1 MKRLLLTVISAI
13 ALSGAPAFAAD
24 LTTKAPVL
32 KAETSFGWSGWYWGL
47 NAGGNWGSSGNTT
60 AFEQSAVAPSYA
72 IPAIAALN
80 AVGAPA
86 SFDTNGFT
94 GGVHGGYNWQSGN
107 FLVGFEL
114 DLEYFRSSG
123 SRTATGAFVP
133 PLVPAPLAITTSVST
148 DWLFT
153 ARPRVGLVF
162 NNWLIYATGGLAV
175 TQLKASWNYVGGVGP
190 ETENAA
196 TSATKAGWVVGG
208 GIETVLSRNWLVG
221 AEYLRADF
229 GNVSSNGTIITA
241 GGLLLTNP
249 VSHSADLVSNI
260 VRVRISQKF

>member
-1 MKRLLLTVISAI
+1 MKWLLLSGI
-13 ALSGAPAFAAD
+13 AAVAFGAAPAFAAD
-24 LTTKAPVL
+24 LPTKAPVF
-32 KAETSFGWSGWYWGL
+32 KAETSSNWSGWYWGL
-47 NAGGNWGSSGNTT
+47 NAGGNWGSSGNATT
-60 AFEQSAVAPSYA
+60 FEQSAVAPTYAVPA
-72 IPAIAALN
+72 IPALN
-80 AVGAPA
+80 ALGAPA
-86 SFDTNGFT
+86 SFGTNGFT

-107 FLVGFEL
+107 FLAGFEV

-133 PLVPAPLAITTSVST
+133 PLVPAPIAITSSIST

-153 ARPRVGLVF
+153 ARPRLGIVF
-162 NNWLIYATGGLAV
+162 NNWLLYGTGGLAV
-175 TQLKASWNYVGGVGP
+175 TQVKASWNYVGGVGP
-190 ETENAA
+190 ETENASA
-196 TSATKAGWVVGG
+196 SATKAGWVVGG

-241 GGLLLTNP
+241 GGLRLTNP

-260 VRVRISQKF
+260 VRMRVSQKF